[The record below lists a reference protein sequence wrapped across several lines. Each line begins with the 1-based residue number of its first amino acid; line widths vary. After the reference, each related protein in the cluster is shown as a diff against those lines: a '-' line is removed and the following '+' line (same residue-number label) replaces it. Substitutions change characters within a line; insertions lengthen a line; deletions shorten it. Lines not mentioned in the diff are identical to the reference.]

1 MVVRTKVYVC
11 GRSIAATEG
20 SNTSEGMDV
29 RHLCL
34 LCDVQVATSETNWSL
49 VQRSPTECARLLTCG
64 LETSNEAA

>member
-1 MVVRTKVYVC
+1 MRIKAYVC

-29 RHLCL
+29 CPLCL
-34 LCDVQVATSETNWSL
+34 LCVVHVAASETN
-49 VQRSPTECARLLTCG
+49 RSPIQCARLLTCG

>member
-34 LCDVQVATSETNWSL
+34 LCDVQVATSETN
-49 VQRSPTECARLLTCG
+49 
-64 LETSNEAA
+64 